1 MRHLFEITASMK
13 VFDSSLNR
21 KKNDEEHKT
30 KALSDLLRKYEEKL
44 DTYFAGVQFFKSS
57 E

>member
-1 MRHLFEITASMK
+1 MK